1 VSSPPS
7 LREVAG
13 IIWAISPGK
22 PSEMTGSSSRFRGL
36 KVPWMD
42 VSLTVRV
49 ARITITV
56 LWILTA
62 AFSIILLVSTLKI
75 RVQAPSTAAWTF
87 QNNSIVVSVP
97 YEIDN
102 GGLFALSPT
111 QVHVEILPGN
121 SLILLEEEFTLPGAP
136 AGERV
141 GGNVTLAWDLST
153 LLSKPEVEN
162 LLVSDTNLTLRLR
175 ATTVYAQVFRVEL
188 SSEKRVPWRAPIRD
202 LTVEVARGEV
212 EVRGSGDQLL
222 IVFPIR
228 FSHSGWVTARGVPLS
243 YSLSAPWGEI
253 AAGSL
258 TIEELSS
265 SGVVRVEIPLGR
277 EDAERLLLNE
287 TVLLAQVSLG
297 PVSLSREIRWEPILS
312 DLEVSEPVVTVYGP
326 NAVDVTAHVS
336 LHLNARLPSGL
347 RVAAALVGGGG
358 EVARVE
364 RTLEGSPGPVDIEF
378 TFRAPLSRL
387 REPLRVEVYL
397 LSPAELELA
406 RLEVRA
412 G

>member
-1 VSSPPS
+1 
-7 LREVAG
+7 
-13 IIWAISPGK
+13 
-22 PSEMTGSSSRFRGL
+22 MTGPTSRFRRL
-36 KVPWMD
+36 R
-42 VSLTVRV
+42 VSSIDADLTIRV
-49 ARITITV
+49 ARITITA

-62 AFSIILLVSTLKI
+62 AFSVTLLISALKI
-75 RVQAPSTAAWTF
+75 RVQVPSTAAWTF

-102 GGLFALSPT
+102 GGLFAISPT
-111 QVHVEILPGN
+111 QVHVEILRRDGR
-121 SLILLEEEFTLPGAP
+121 ILLEEEFSLLGAP

-153 LLSKPEVEN
+153 LLSKPELES
-162 LLVSDTNLTLRLR
+162 LLMSDANLTLRLR
-175 ATTVYAQVFRVEL
+175 ATTVYARVFRVEL

-202 LTVEVARGEV
+202 LTVEVAREEV

-222 IVFPIR
+222 IVVPIR
-228 FSHSGWVTARGVPLS
+228 FSHSGWMTAREVPLS
-243 YSLSAPWGEI
+243 YSFSAPWGEI
-253 AAGSL
+253 AAGNL
-258 TIEELSS
+258 TIEELSR

-297 PVSLSREIRWEPILS
+297 PVSLSQEIHWEPILS

-326 NAVDVTAHVS
+326 NAVDVTTHVS
-336 LHLNARLPSGL
+336 LHLNARLPGGL
-347 RVAAALVGGGG
+347 RVAAALVGEGG
-358 EVARVE
+358 EVARVG
-364 RTLEGSPGPVDIEF
+364 RTLEGAPGPVDIKF
-378 TFRAPLSRL
+378 TFRVPLARL

-397 LSPAELELA
+397 LSPVELELA
-406 RLEVRA
+406 SVEVRA